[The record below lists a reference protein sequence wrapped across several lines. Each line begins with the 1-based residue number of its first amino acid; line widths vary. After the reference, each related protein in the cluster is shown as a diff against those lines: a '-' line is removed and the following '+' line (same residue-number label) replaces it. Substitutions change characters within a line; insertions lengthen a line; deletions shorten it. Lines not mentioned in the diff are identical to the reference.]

1 MRGVPQLRL
10 YHFSIELEATTKLQ
24 GAWNTVNTAAWESL
38 HKATLELAKPTGLKQ
53 RLTDAYTRY
62 LVDLSVHD
70 LPGEVRQDFEALR
83 QSMTRVRPQHG
94 ECPVAAT
101 VRKMSIGE
109 ADACAARIVALLDTL
124 HRASLAAA
132 PKPAAQGLARTGD
145 TGSSRIPTLISINR
159 A

>member
-1 MRGVPQLRL
+1 M
-10 YHFSIELEATTKLQ
+10 SA
-24 GAWNTVNTAAWESL
+24 AAWESL
-38 HKATLELAKPTGLKQ
+38 HKATLELAKSSALKQ
-53 RLTDAYTRY
+53 RLTDAFTRY
-62 LVDLSVHD
+62 LIDLPTQD

-109 ADACAARIVALLDTL
+109 ADACAARIIALLDTL
-124 HRASLAAA
+124 HRTSLAAP
-132 PKPAAQGLARTGD
+132 PKPNGQAMPRAAGE
-145 TGSSRIPTLISINR
+145 TGSSRIPTLISLNR

>member
-1 MRGVPQLRL
+1 M
-10 YHFSIELEATTKLQ
+10 SA
-24 GAWNTVNTAAWESL
+24 AAWESL
-38 HKATLELAKPTGLKQ
+38 HKATLELAKSSALKQ
-53 RLTDAYTRY
+53 RLTDAFTRY
-62 LVDLSVHD
+62 LIDLPTQD

-109 ADACAARIVALLDTL
+109 ADACAARIIALLDTL
-124 HRASLAAA
+124 HRTSLAAP
-132 PKPAAQGLARTGD
+132 PKPNGQGMPRAAGESAA
-145 TGSSRIPTLISINR
+145 SRIPTLISLNR